1 MAGKTASNKSS
12 TGTSGGAERYR
23 IPGALDYRD
32 KDYLRKKSAVGTR
45 TAGTGAVKSGTT
57 AGKRTGNRRKKKS
70 SCRVLYGVLGGSLG
84 VALMLVLMLLVEYA
98 GRKGNAPGT
107 GSGNYVSTQP
117 FAEDTSRNY
126 LSINMDSCTV
136 IVGQEFWI
144 NISSYPAEL
153 RDSVIW
159 SSNNEEVLIVDQTGY
174 VWIVGEGIAA
184 LTATSGEYSDAIAV
198 EAVANASA
206 QTSLGLPLYSKLAE
220 GSQPDPVPPSPEG
233 NGQENS
239 GGSDVPEESGE
250 YVPENN
256 GTESVGSY
264 QKPEGEGGGQTGT
277 DNAGAAAEPP
287 TAPAQPTQPSDD
299 VLDTPPEKQPG
310 GQETDTQP
318 PALPTQPET
327 TAAPSID
334 TTEMFAVLSATGF
347 SPYLSN
353 ACIYQED
360 EVYLGEI
367 IVASDSVHIYIK
379 QRSADF
385 DNAVKSALS
394 YLLPNTAETVWSS
407 YLAATSDRT
416 ISSDGRKVR
425 FVMPAANAHSQIIVY
440 NP

>member
-12 TGTSGGAERYR
+12 SGTSGGARRYQ
-23 IPGALDYRD
+23 IPGAIDYRD
-32 KDYLRKKSAVGTR
+32 KDYLRKKSAVGSK
-45 TAGTGAVKSGTT
+45 TAGTGAVKSRT
-57 AGKRTGNRRKKKS
+57 AAGNRTGSRRKKKS
-70 SCRVLYGVLGGSLG
+70 SYRVLYGVLGGSLG
-84 VALMLVLMLLVEYA
+84 VAFMLVLMLLVQYA

-107 GSGNYVSTQP
+107 GSVNNVSTQP

-206 QTSLGLPLYSKLAE
+206 QTSLGLPLYSRLVE
-220 GSQPDPVPPSPEG
+220 GSQPDPVSPSPEG

-250 YVPENN
+250 YASENN
-256 GTESVGSY
+256 GTESGGSY
-264 QKPEGEGGGQTGT
+264 QKPEGEGSGQTGM
-277 DNAGAAAEPP
+277 DNSGSAAEPP
-287 TAPAQPTQPSDD
+287 TAPSQPSTD
-299 VLDTPPEKQPG
+299 VSDVTPEKQPG
-310 GQETDTQP
+310 DQETDTQP
-318 PALPTQPET
+318 PAMPTQPET
-327 TAAPSID
+327 TAAPGID

-353 ACIYQED
+353 ACIYEED

-385 DNAVKSALS
+385 DNAVKNALS
-394 YLLPNTAETVWSS
+394 YLLPNTAETVWNS
-407 YLAATSDRT
+407 YLSATSDRT

>member
-12 TGTSGGAERYR
+12 SGTSGGAKRYQ

-32 KDYLRKKSAVGTR
+32 KDYLRKKSAVGSK
-45 TAGTGAVKSGTT
+45 TAGTGAVKSRTT
-57 AGKRTGNRRKKKS
+57 AGNRTGSRRKKKS
-70 SCRVLYGVLGGSLG
+70 SYRVLYGVLGGSLG
-84 VALMLVLMLLVEYA
+84 VALMLVLMLLVQYA

-107 GSGNYVSTQP
+107 GSVNNVSAQP
-117 FAEDTSRNY
+117 FVEDTSRNY

-144 NISSYPAEL
+144 NISAYPAEL

-206 QTSLGLPLYSKLAE
+206 QTSLGLPLYSRLVE
-220 GSQPDPVPPSPEG
+220 GSQPDPVSPSPEG

-250 YVPENN
+250 YASENN
-256 GTESVGSY
+256 GTEGGGSY
-264 QKPEGEGGGQTGT
+264 QRPEGEGSGQTGT
-277 DNAGAAAEPP
+277 DNSGATAEPP
-287 TAPAQPTQPSDD
+287 TAPAQPTQPSTD
-299 VLDTPPEKQPG
+299 VPPEEQPG
-310 GQETDTQP
+310 GQEPDTQP
-318 PALPTQPET
+318 PAMPTQPET

-334 TTEMFAVLSATGF
+334 TDEMFAVLSATGF

-353 ACIYQED
+353 ACIYEED

-394 YLLPNTAETVWSS
+394 YLLPNTAETVWNS